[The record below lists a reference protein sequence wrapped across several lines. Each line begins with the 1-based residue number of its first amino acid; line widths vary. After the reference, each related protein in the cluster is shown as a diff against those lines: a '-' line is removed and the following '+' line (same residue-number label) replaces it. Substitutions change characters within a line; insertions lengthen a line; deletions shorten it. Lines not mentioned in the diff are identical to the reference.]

1 MNTTSATEFRIL
13 TKMKEFIL
21 LLDKALMNFPKREK
35 VLHDRL
41 ENTTYE
47 TLELITYANLK
58 EKDIEEQRRIISKI
72 SMIDYYL
79 ELSLK
84 KQYINEKLCKNLCDE
99 LRNITKM
106 IYGWIK
112 ING

>member
-1 MNTTSATEFRIL
+1 
-13 TKMKEFIL
+13 
-21 LLDKALMNFPKREK
+21 
-35 VLHDRL
+35 
-41 ENTTYE
+41 
-47 TLELITYANLK
+47 
-58 EKDIEEQRRIISKI
+58 
-72 SMIDYYL
+72 MIDYYL